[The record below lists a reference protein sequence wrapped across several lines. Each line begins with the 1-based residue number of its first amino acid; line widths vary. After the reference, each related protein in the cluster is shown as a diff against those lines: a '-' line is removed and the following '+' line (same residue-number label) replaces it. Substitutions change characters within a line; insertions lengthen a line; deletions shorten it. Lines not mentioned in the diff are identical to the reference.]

1 MLNALEE
8 DSNYSSYN
16 NNTSTTESIVIGGIN
31 GVN

>member
-16 NNTSTTESIVIGGIN
+16 TNTSVTESITVGGIN